1 MEAKTCAMAFSNY
14 KAAGDP
20 LGQELRTSDPAS
32 GHPAISKAVMGRM
45 CPPTSSYAESL
56 NLSTPDCEVL
66 GNRVFKEV
74 IEFKRGH

>member
-1 MEAKTCAMAFSNY
+1 MQWLFQTTKLLGTHWARNSGLLTLRLGTLLYPRLSWAECA
-14 KAAGDP
+14 
-20 LGQELRTSDPAS
+20 
-32 GHPAISKAVMGRM
+32 
-45 CPPTSSYAESL
+45 PPPSSYAESL

>member
-1 MEAKTCAMAFSNY
+1 MAFSNY

-20 LGQELRTSDPAS
+20 LGQELRTSDPES
-32 GHPAISKAVMGRM
+32 RHPAISKAVMGQM
-45 CPPTSSYAESL
+45 WPPSSYAESL